1 LQVLTPDGWITVPF
15 EQLPDD
21 LAPFPAELRKQ
32 IAAKQKTVM
41 AKNNAPSQLESEH
54 NGEAQAGN
62 KSDNAFLLKASAP
75 EVHTQ

>member
-1 LQVLTPDGWITVPF
+1 
-15 EQLPDD
+15 
-21 LAPFPAELRKQ
+21 LRKQ